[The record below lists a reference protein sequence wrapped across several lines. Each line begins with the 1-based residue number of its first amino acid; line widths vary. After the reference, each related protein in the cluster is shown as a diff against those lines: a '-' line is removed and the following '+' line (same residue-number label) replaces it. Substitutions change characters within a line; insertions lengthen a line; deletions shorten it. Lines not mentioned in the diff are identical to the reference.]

1 MPLTSC
7 RSLKSYVRMLMMTVF
22 CFVTAASFAETIT
35 ITTGLSDYQVF
46 QRNEADKADI
56 PFSGSCDLNGS
67 GKLQTRVLT
76 TQTGV
81 TMLDWREVG
90 SYQKGKFQGSI
101 KELPIG
107 GPYDIEIAFG
117 NPDKQSVDKTKVH
130 CILVGDLWILAGQ
143 SNMQGVGDLS
153 TAEEPSIQVNSFGY
167 DEQWHIASEPLHWL
181 LDSIDP
187 VHHLGLEGKRLEEGR
202 IAAKKGAVVG
212 AGLGL
217 PFAKEMAR
225 ITGVPVGLVPCAH
238 GGTSMEQ
245 WDPAKKE
252 QGGNSLYG
260 SMYRRFVATG
270 SKVTG
275 VLWYQGESDAGK
287 QAAPLFHDKFAQFV
301 ASVRKDF
308 HDSDLPFYFVQIG
321 RFVVR
326 DENPYWNVIREQ
338 QRLCS
343 LEIPNCRMVAA
354 IDLDLDDL
362 IHVSTDGHKRLG
374 KRLANIACKDLFDHA
389 DLQYGPQLDRVMPIP
404 FRVPKYRI
412 AFKGVNSALQASG
425 RVSGFSIR
433 DVNEKDLGII
443 YKAEVTEDGQAIDL
457 YFRELPAPGAALWYG
472 HGFNPYCNVVD
483 SRDMALAAFG
493 PVYLDDIGYETFVKL
508 AEEDIQSPS
517 LRTLLPQAF
526 ASAAKNSQRSAELL
540 TLVQKV
546 VEGARPPQRAELY
559 PYLFA
564 LGDFSHWDKWME
576 TARTASIAER
586 KRLVTGFGHAA
597 IFPSLSCKY
606 VSEWQI
612 VGPFDNAD
620 DQGFEKLFGPEKN
633 FTSEQTFANGL
644 GEQVAWQTAATDDK
658 GYLDFTNCFQRTQD
672 VVAYALAKIEAKE
685 PAEVP
690 ILLGS
695 DDAAAVWV
703 NGKEVHREHLHRS
716 PRPAQDLI
724 IAKLQQ
730 GVNDILIK
738 VDQTG
743 GDWGLYLQLVDK
755 DRILIYK

>member
-1 MPLTSC
+1 MLLTGC
-7 RSLKSYVRMLMMTVF
+7 NFWKSSVRVLTIITCCLATV
-22 CFVTAASFAETIT
+22 AGFAETIAVT
-35 ITTGLSDYQVF
+35 SGLTDYQVF
-46 QRNEADKADI
+46 QRNEADKANTQ
-56 PFSGSCDLNGS
+56 FSGVCTLSGS
-67 GKLQTRVLT
+67 GKLHARVVAM
-76 TQTGV
+76 QTGV
-81 TMLDWREVG
+81 TVLDWQEVG
-90 SYQKGKFQGSI
+90 TFQKGKFQASI
-101 KELPIG
+101 KEIPVG

-117 NPDKQSVDKTKVH
+117 DPHKLSVDKIRFH
-130 CILVGDLWILAGQ
+130 NILVGDLWLLAGQ
-143 SNMQGVGDLS
+143 SNMQGVGDLAS
-153 TAEEPSIQVNSFGY
+153 AEEPSIRVNSYGY

-217 PFAKEMAR
+217 PFAKEMERA
-225 ITGVPVGLVPCAH
+225 TGVPVGLVPCAH

-252 QGGNSLYG
+252 QGGGSLYG

-270 SKVTG
+270 SKVKG
-275 VLWYQGESDAGK
+275 VLWYQGESDASK
-287 QAAPLFHDKFAQFV
+287 QAAPLFHDKFTQFV

-308 HDSDLPFYFVQIG
+308 QAPNLPFYFVQIG

-343 LEIPNCRMVAA
+343 MEIPNCRMVTA

-362 IHVSTDGHKRLG
+362 IHVSTDGLKRLG
-374 KRLANIACKDLFDHA
+374 KRLANIACKDLFGHT
-389 DLQYGPQLDRVMPIP
+389 DLQYGPQLEQIVPVP

-412 AFKGVNSALQASG
+412 SFTGVNRRLQADG

-433 DVNEKDLGII
+433 DANEKDLRII
-443 YKAEVTEDGQAIDL
+443 YKAMLAEDGQGIDL

-472 HGFNPYCNVVD
+472 YGFDPYCNVVD
-483 SRDMALAAFG
+483 GRDMALPAFG
-493 PVYLDDIGYETFVKL
+493 PIYLDNIGYDAFIQL
-508 AEEDIQSPS
+508 AKEDVRNPF
-517 LRTLLPQAF
+517 LRSLLPQAF
-526 ASAAKNSQRSAELL
+526 SFAAKNSQRSAELL

-546 VEGARPPQRAELY
+546 VEGTKPALRAELY
-559 PYLFA
+559 PFLFA
-564 LGDFSHWDKWME
+564 LGDFSYWDGWIE
-576 TARTASIAER
+576 TARSASLDER
-586 KRLVTGFGHAA
+586 KLLVTGFSHAS
-597 IFPSLSCKY
+597 IFPSLSCRF
-606 VSEWQI
+606 VTEWQV
-612 VGPFDNAD
+612 VGPFDNAN
-620 DQGFEKLFGPEKN
+620 DQGFDKIFGPEKGSSN
-633 FTSEQTFANGL
+633 PPFANGL
-644 GEQVAWQTAATDDK
+644 GEQVDWQAATADDK
-658 GYLDFTNCFQRTQD
+658 GYLDFTKCFQATQD
-672 VVAYALAKIEAKE
+672 VVAYALAKVDAKS
-685 PAEVP
+685 AVEVP

-695 DDAAAVWV
+695 DDAAAVWI
-703 NGKEVHREHLHRS
+703 NGKQVHRQHLHRS

-755 DRILIYK
+755 DHLLAYR